1 MKLSLYI
8 VIIILLIFCILFLFK
23 NVKENYDKVEK
34 GGPWGNIGTGKP
46 WYDYPYILNN
56 IEY

>member
-1 MKLSLYI
+1 MKLRLYI
-8 VIIILLIFCILFLFK
+8 VIIILLIFCILFLNK
-23 NVKENYDKVEK
+23 NLKENYDSVEE
-34 GGPWGNIGTGKP
+34 GPWGNIGTGKP